1 MNFIATSDDV
11 YWMAKTIV
19 LIANM
24 FELMITNPNMPLSD
38 CIYQSYKVVLAK
50 HHMWLTKKIAKL
62 ATKFA
67 GSKDTF
73 FKNTGI
79 KDPEALNTVSINF

>member
-1 MNFIATSDDV
+1 
-11 YWMAKTIV
+11 
-19 LIANM
+19 
-24 FELMITNPNMPLSD
+24 MPLSD
-38 CIYQSYKVVLAK
+38 CIYQSYKLVLAK
-50 HHMWLTKKIAKL
+50 HHMWLTKKIAQL

-79 KDPEALNTVSINF
+79 NDSEALQTVSSNF

>member
-1 MNFIATSDDV
+1 
-11 YWMAKTIV
+11 
-19 LIANM
+19 
-24 FELMITNPNMPLSD
+24 MPLSD
-38 CIYQSYKVVLAK
+38 CIYNSYKEVLAK

-79 KDPEALNTVSINF
+79 TDSETLNTVSRHFSAISVALNKCVSE